1 MRGRVFIVAAVLL
14 AAGLLATA
22 GDAQQATTD
31 DRQRLIQAKQQAA
44 VAQARAE
51 QLENAASGERSAAD
65 QARAQEAAL
74 GARVT
79 AAAAGLA
86 AAQARATLVDRLLAA
101 QRARLGVAQMP
112 IARLL
117 AALESLAGRPTVVAI
132 AQPGSV
138 DDLIHVRAVLGTALP
153 VVQARTADVRAELA
167 TTRVLQASAALAA
180 QALLDGR
187 ATLERDRTALAV
199 LEADHRRRAAT
210 LGRTAIGESDRALA
224 LGEHARDLVDRMEE
238 SDTAVATA
246 ADLARLAG
254 PLPRPGTS
262 VEPAASGTD
271 AYRLPVAGRLVT
283 GLAEVSA
290 NGVRSRGLTFA
301 VAPAATVTAPA
312 AGIVRYARRFRDY
325 GTIVIIDHGDG
336 WTSLLTGL
344 ASIRVEPGTRV
355 AAGAVIGTA
364 APGEDARITVELRRR
379 GRPVDIAA
387 LIG

>member
-1 MRGRVFIVAAVLL
+1 MRGRVIIV
-14 AAGLLATA
+14 AAGLLAA
-22 GDAQQATTD
+22 ASGAQQTTVD
-31 DRQRLIQAKQQAA
+31 DRQRLIEAKQQAA
-44 VAQARAE
+44 VAQARATQFE
-51 QLENAASGERSAAD
+51 QAASGERSAAD
-65 QARAQEAAL
+65 QARAQEVAL
-74 GARVT
+74 SARVA

-101 QRARLGVAQMP
+101 QRERLGIAQMP

-117 AALESLAGRPTVVAI
+117 AALESLAGRPTVVAV

-167 TTRVLQASAALAA
+167 TTRALQASAALAA

-199 LEADHRRRAAT
+199 LEADHRRRAT
-210 LGRTAIGESDRALA
+210 SLGRTAIGESDRALA
-224 LGEHARDLVDRMEE
+224 LGERARDLVDRMEE

-246 ADLARLAG
+246 ADLARLSG
-254 PLPRPGTS
+254 PVARPGSQGET
-262 VEPAASGTD
+262 VASGAD
-271 AYRLPVAGRLVT
+271 AYRLPVVGRLVT
-283 GLAEVSA
+283 GLAELSA

-301 VAPAATVTAPA
+301 VAPAAAVIAPA

-344 ASIRVEPGTRV
+344 NSVGVQPGAPV
-355 AAGAVIGTA
+355 AAGAPIGTA
-364 APGEDARITVELRRR
+364 ATGEDARITVELRRR